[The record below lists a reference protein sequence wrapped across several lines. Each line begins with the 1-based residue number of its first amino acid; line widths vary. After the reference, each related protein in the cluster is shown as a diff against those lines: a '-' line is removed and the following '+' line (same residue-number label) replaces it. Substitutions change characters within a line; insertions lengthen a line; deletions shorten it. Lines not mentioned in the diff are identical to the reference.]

1 MPSKSVLVVEDD
13 PAILI
18 SAVSIF
24 EDAGIQVLS
33 FNNADDALAH
43 VYEQPE
49 DVSAIFTDLQM
60 PGRMDGLLLAEIV
73 GRHWPKMRVLL
84 TSGRVQPMGR
94 LPGNVHFIPK
104 PWMPAQVLNA
114 LGAATEGARQL
125 SPT

>member
-1 MPSKSVLVVEDD
+1 MQSKFVLVVEDD

-18 SAVSIF
+18 DAAAVF
-24 EDAGIQVLS
+24 EDAGIPVVT

-43 VYEQPE
+43 IYDRPE

-73 GRHWPKMRVLL
+73 GRHWPKVRVLL

-94 LPGNVHFIPK
+94 LPGNVRFLPK
-104 PWMPAQVLNA
+104 PWVREQVLDA
-114 LGAATEGARQL
+114 LAVATDEARHA
-125 SPT
+125 